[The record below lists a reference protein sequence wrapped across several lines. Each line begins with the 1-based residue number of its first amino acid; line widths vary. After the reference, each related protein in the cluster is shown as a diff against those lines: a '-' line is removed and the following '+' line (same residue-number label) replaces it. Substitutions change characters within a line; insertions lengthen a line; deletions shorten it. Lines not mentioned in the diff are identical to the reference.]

1 VAADMSLRLP
11 DAAMRTLRQRAE
23 SEGVAPGRLAAEIV
37 CAELG
42 AEPTPRRHRP
52 AATVSAEVVRACEGG
67 ATIADVA
74 GTTGATYAAARL
86 RLNRAAAGGLL
97 RKRAGRG
104 SRAGRYEPTDLGHR
118 VAGAA

>member
-1 VAADMSLRLP
+1 MAADMSLRLP
-11 DAAMRTLRQRAE
+11 DDAALALRARAE
-23 SEGVAPGRLAAEIV
+23 SEGVAAGRLAAEIV

-42 AEPTPRRHRP
+42 AEAPPLRHRP
-52 AATVSAEVVRACEGG
+52 AAAVSAEVVRACEGG
-67 ATIADVA
+67 ATISDVA
-74 GTTGATYAAARL
+74 GATGATYSAARL

-104 SRAGRYEPTDLGHR
+104 SRAATYEPTDLGRR

>member
-11 DAAMRTLRQRAE
+11 DAAARTLRARAE
-23 SEGVAPGRLAAEIV
+23 SEGVAAGRLAAEIV

-42 AEPTPRRHRP
+42 AEPTPLRHRP
-52 AATVSAEVVRACEGG
+52 AAAVSAEVVRACEGG
-67 ATIADVA
+67 ATIGDVA
-74 GTTGATYAAARL
+74 GVTGTTYSAARL

-97 RKRAGRG
+97 RKRGGRG
-104 SRAGRYEPTDLGHR
+104 TRAAVYEPTDLGRR